1 MWTHADHFLLKL
13 VSEYY
18 GFSLSVHFLYTL
30 YLLLLLW
37 YIVSII
43 CYTLYIASII
53 CYTLY
58 IASISLYQTQVD
70 IHNSIRFGSRFNKA
84 HKNSCIRTMWAFTFE
99 FRIFLNGLKLYSQKS
114 HSRVSWV
121 INIFGVLDF

>member
-1 MWTHADHFLLKL
+1 MKEKAIFFRVSERKRLWIHVDHFLLEL
-13 VSEYY
+13 VSGYY

-30 YLLLLLW
+30 Y
-37 YIVSII
+37 IASII

-58 IASISLYQTQVD
+58 IASISLYQKQVD

-84 HKNSCIRTMWAFTFE
+84 HKNSCIRTELCGHSVFE
-99 FRIFLNGLKLYSQKS
+99 FRIFLNGLNFILR
-114 HSRVSWV
+114 RVTV
-121 INIFGVLDF
+121 V